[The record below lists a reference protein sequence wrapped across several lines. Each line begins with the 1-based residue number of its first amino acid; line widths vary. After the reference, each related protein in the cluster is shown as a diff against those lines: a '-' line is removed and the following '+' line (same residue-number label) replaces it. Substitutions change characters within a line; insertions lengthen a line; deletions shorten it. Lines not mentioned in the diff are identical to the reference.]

1 MKEAIGGSWI
11 TIIVITFIVLFA
23 SFMSLSINWSKTYKV
38 KDEIVLAIERN
49 NGVNPDSLEQIGA
62 YMADLG
68 YRTVGD
74 GCPDHYVGFTY
85 DGTKTYSSP
94 SYCIKANFVGATATG
109 HKSFTAYYSIVV
121 FFRLDVP
128 IIRHIIKLDLEANT
142 KIILPRVDDL
152 VAKRGKEY

>member
-11 TIIVITFIVLFA
+11 TMIVISFILLFA

-49 NGVNPDSLEQIGA
+49 NGVNPESLGQIST

-68 YRTVGD
+68 YRTVGK

-85 DGTKTYSSP
+85 DGVKTYSSP
-94 SYCIKANFVGATATG
+94 SYCIKANMLGATATG
-109 HKSFTAYYSIVV
+109 HKSFTAYYSIIV
-121 FFRLDVP
+121 FFRLDIP
-128 IIRHIIKLDLEANT
+128 IIRQIVKFDLEANT
-142 KIILPRVDDL
+142 KVILPRTDDL
-152 VAKRGKEY
+152 VAKRGKE